1 MGTVVYRYIFHLGLI
16 GAYLTLFRWIKNKKN
31 ITVLQFLEDE
41 FGIPAL

>member
-16 GAYLTLFRWIKNKKN
+16 GAYLALFCWIKKKKK

>member
-16 GAYLTLFRWIKNKKN
+16 GAYLALFRWIKKKQN

>member
-16 GAYLTLFRWIKNKKN
+16 GAYLTLFRWIKKQTN

>member
-16 GAYLTLFRWIKNKKN
+16 GAYLALFRWIKKKKN

>member
-16 GAYLTLFRWIKNKKN
+16 GAYLALFRWIKNKKK